1 MILIIANTVILA
13 TEKYPPSEED
23 LIHKTNMYFIVLF
36 TAECVIK
43 LIGLTVEEW
52 KTDIFNVFDL
62 VIVIGS
68 YVEIDLS
75 SNNTAIIGALRS
87 LRLLRLVKLARN
99 SSHTLKCLLDSI
111 VVTIAQCANFLVILF
126 LFVYV
131 FSLLGMEI
139 FAEWFKFN
147 KQGMYDS

>member
-1 MILIIANTVILA
+1 M
-13 TEKYPPSEED
+13 
-23 LIHKTNMYFIVLF
+23 
-36 TAECVIK
+36 
-43 LIGLTVEEW
+43 
-52 KTDIFNVFDL
+52 FDL

-147 KQGMYDS
+147 KKGMYDSEEGSVPRQNYDDIYSAFLSTFQVLLGEKWNEVMYQGYQA